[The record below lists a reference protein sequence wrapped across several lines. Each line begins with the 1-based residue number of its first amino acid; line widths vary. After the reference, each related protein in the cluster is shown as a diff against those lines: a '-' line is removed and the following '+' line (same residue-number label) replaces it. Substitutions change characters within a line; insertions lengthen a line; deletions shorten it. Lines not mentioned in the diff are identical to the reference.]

1 LIFRE
6 ASSKISYRDVLAA
19 EAKGVPM
26 THMELVVA
34 TKNKKKLKEIKE
46 ILKDLNLK
54 ITSLADYKN
63 APRIIENGK
72 TFKEN
77 AVKKAIKIS
86 SFTKKLTLGEDSGL
100 CVDALGGK
108 PGIYSS
114 RFCGLDKNDDK
125 NNLKLLRMLK
135 GLSFSKRKAY
145 YSCAVALADRKGL
158 VGVVEGRCFG
168 SIGFELKGK
177 SGFGYDPLF
186 IIPKY
191 KKTFAELGLKIK
203 HKMSHRLRALSK
215 AKKIIIKYPPGRGR
229 KNV

>member
-1 LIFRE
+1 M
-6 ASSKISYRDVLAA
+6 KQ
-19 EAKGVPM
+19 
-26 THMELVVA
+26 ELVVA

-108 PGIYSS
+108 PGIRSS
-114 RFCGLDKNDDK
+114 RFSRADKSDDK
-125 NNLKLLRMLK
+125 NNLKLLKFLN
-135 GLSFSKRKAY
+135 GLPLSKRKAH
-145 YSCAVALADRKGL
+145 YSCVVAIADEDGL
-158 VGVVEGRCFG
+158 VGAAEGKCSG
-168 SIGFELKGK
+168 VIGFELKGK

-191 KKTFAELGLKIK
+191 KKTFAQLGLKIK
-203 HKMSHRLRALSK
+203 HKMSHRFCALSK
-215 AKKIIIKYPPGRGR
+215 AKKIIIKYPYEGGR